1 MFGMFKYKP
10 SPFCLLDEIDAPLD
24 DANIGRFVEMLRGM
38 QQHTQ
43 FIVITH
49 NRKTMEIADRLYGV
63 TMEEPGRVEAD
74 FGPVELSCA
83 ALAYVQVEEVLYGLH
98 VCSARLAAVPLAL
111 AVTACDM
118 HLGNLAGRATDEWT
132 HTYPLTA
139 GGQVRI
145 GNTNGKMEIE
155 GVDGSTVEIR
165 AERIAKGVTDT
176 AARDLLP
183 RIEIKEDVRPDR
195 VSVETARI
203 SGIMFGAGFEVRYHV
218 RAPKNAV
225 IDVSNTNGL
234 VTVSGISGRVVARTT
249 NGGVTGKG
257 LSGGVD
263 ARATNG
269 GVNIELASVGS
280 DRIALR
286 TTNGGVT
293 LTVPEYGKGRRLGDV
308 YERRHQR
315 LRREARGVGA
325 VAPSPRRQVN
335 GGGTPI
341 ELHTTNGGVRLR
353 SKAPEDE
360 SRSDSD
366 AEPATVPKTLKSRQ

>member
-1 MFGMFKYKP
+1 M
-10 SPFCLLDEIDAPLD
+10 D
-24 DANIGRFVEMLRGM
+24 LR
-38 QQHTQ
+38 
-43 FIVITH
+43 VL
-49 NRKTMEIADRLYGV
+49 R
-63 TMEEPGRVEAD
+63 
-74 FGPVELSCA
+74 S
-83 ALAYVQVEEVLYGLH
+83 LAV
-98 VCSARLAAVPLAL
+98 VPLAL
-111 AVTACDM
+111 AVSACDV

-145 GNTNGKMEIE
+145 GNTNGKVEIE

-165 AERIAKGVTDT
+165 AERIARGVTDT
-176 AARDLLP
+176 AARELLP
-183 RIEIKEDVRPDR
+183 RIEIKEDIRSDR
-195 VSVETARI
+195 VSVETARM
-203 SGIMFGAGFEVRYHV
+203 SGIMFGAAFEVRYHV
-218 RAPKNAV
+218 RAPQNAV

-234 VTVSGISGRVVARTT
+234 VTVSGMSGKVVAHTT

-293 LTVPEYGKGRRLGDV
+293 LTVPESAKADV
-308 YERRHQR
+308 SASCTNGGISVSGVKMEVSEQSRRH
-315 LRREARGVGA
+315 LEGKL
-325 VAPSPRRQVN
+325 N

-353 SKAPEDE
+353 SKTSEG
-360 SRSDSD
+360 
-366 AEPATVPKTLKSRQ
+366 EPRTENDDPAAVPKTLKSRR